1 MRKIIE
7 SELFDII
14 LTEHKDY
21 KGDPIYRLCYG
32 LQVET
37 FNCLREAI
45 NNFNDCLYHALDCNS
60 I

>member
-1 MRKIIE
+1 MNKIIE

-21 KGDPIYRLCYG
+21 KGDSIYRLCYG

-37 FNCLREAI
+37 FNCLKEAV
-45 NNFNDCLYHALDCNS
+45 NSFSNCLSHALNC
-60 I
+60 IEE

>member
-1 MRKIIE
+1 MTTTASQYRQGTTRKVTKMRKIIE

-32 LQVET
+32 LQVDT
-37 FNCLREAI
+37 FNC
-45 NNFNDCLYHALDCNS
+45 
-60 I
+60 

>member
-21 KGDPIYRLCYG
+21 KNDTIYRLCYG

-45 NNFNDCLYHALDCNS
+45 DNLMIVFYML
-60 I
+60 